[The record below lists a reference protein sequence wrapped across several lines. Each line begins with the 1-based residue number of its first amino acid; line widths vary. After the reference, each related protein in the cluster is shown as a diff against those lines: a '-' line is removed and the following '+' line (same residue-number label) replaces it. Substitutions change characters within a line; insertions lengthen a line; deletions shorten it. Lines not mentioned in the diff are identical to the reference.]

1 MIAANR
7 LPAKGQAPP
16 SRSAFTNCTPGI
28 ICGSRSTAMTS
39 SPRSAKKTA
48 WRPAPEATSSTGPAV
63 TRSAQRRTH
72 SEASSAELNV
82 AKPVSLS
89 SRQAIVGAL
98 AVEARWRAPQQRCG
112 HAFEGVD
119 AHHGIQVTL
128 DVARDDRDDAAT
140 GADVEVGG
148 PRAELVW
155 PSLRRI
161 AHRHHEHATRVGGPH
176 AAMLGAERAVA
187 RARRNLGGFRLP
199 LERERDIA
207 AVAATVDEHARS
219 PCGCDRAT

>member
-28 ICGSRSTAMTS
+28 VCGSRSTAMTS

-72 SEASSAELNV
+72 SEGNSAELNV
-82 AKPVSLS
+82 PDPVSLS
-89 SRQAIVGAL
+89 AREAIVGTF
-98 AVEARWRAPQQRCG
+98 AVEARRHTSQQGHR

-119 AHHGIQVTL
+119 AHHGVQVTL
-128 DVARDDRDDAAT
+128 DVACDDRHDAAS
-140 GADVEVGG
+140 GADVEISGA
-148 PRAELVW
+148 RAELVR
-155 PSLRRI
+155 PPLRRI
-161 AHRHHEHATRVGGPH
+161 AHA
-176 AAMLGAERAVA
+176 
-187 RARRNLGGFRLP
+187 
-199 LERERDIA
+199 
-207 AVAATVDEHARS
+207 
-219 PCGCDRAT
+219 